1 MKILKRRHPHPE
13 IPLVSTADVSFLLLI
28 FFLSTTIFATQRGIS
43 LELPRPG
50 EAPVQLPM
58 GKTSRAVVAADESVT
73 LDGVAVPMQSLGGA
87 VRMKLRERPDLLLVL
102 TVDPRAPYASLVAAL
117 DQVKLAGAR
126 QVSIQTGSAEAP

>member
-50 EAPVQLPM
+50 EPPRVVALD
-58 GKTSRAVVAADESVT
+58 KTARAVVAANQSVT
-73 LDGVAVPMQSLGGA
+73 LDGVAVPMEALGNA
-87 VRMKLRERPDLLLVL
+87 IRLKLRQTPDLLLVL
-102 TVDPRAPYASLVAAL
+102 TVDPAAPYAALVGAL

-126 QVSIQTGSAEAP
+126 QVSIQTGTAP

>member
-50 EAPVQLPM
+50 QPPLALPA
-58 GKTSRAVVAADESVT
+58 GKIARATVAADQSVT
-73 LDGVAVPMQSLGGA
+73 LDGAPVPMASLAQA
-87 VRMKLRERPDLLLVL
+87 VRARLRTTPDLLLVL
-102 TVDPRAPYASLVAAL
+102 NVDSRAPYAAMVAAL
-117 DQVKLAGAR
+117 DQVKLAGTR
-126 QVSIQTGSAEAP
+126 QVSIQTVQSP

>member
-50 EAPVQLPM
+50 DRPIVLPA
-58 GKTSRAVVAADESVT
+58 GKVVRVLVRADESVQ
-73 LDGVAVPMQSLGGA
+73 LNGDAVSMGDLGRSIRA
-87 VRMKLRERPDLLLVL
+87 RLEVQPDLLVRLS
-102 TVDPRAPYASLVAAL
+102 VDSAAPYAAMVQAL
-117 DQVKLAGAR
+117 DQVKLSGAR
-126 QVSIQTGSAEAP
+126 QISIQSGAEP

>member
-50 EAPVQLPM
+50 EPARVVSLD
-58 GKTSRAVVAADESVT
+58 KTARAVVSADQSVT
-73 LDGVAVPMQSLGGA
+73 LDGVAVPMEALGNA
-87 VRMKLRERPDLLLVL
+87 LRLKLRETPDLLLIL
-102 TVDPRAPYASLVAAL
+102 TVDPAAPYMALVQAL

-126 QVSIQTGSAEAP
+126 QVSIQTGGVP

>member
-43 LELPRPG
+43 LVLPRPG
-50 EAPVQLPM
+50 ELPLVLSPA
-58 GKTSRAVVAADESVT
+58 KTALLSVSADQSVT
-73 LDGVAVPMQSLGGA
+73 LDGVVVPMETLGHA
-87 VRMKLRERPDLLLVL
+87 IQMKLRDKPDLTLVL
-102 TVDPRAPYASLVAAL
+102 TIDPAAPYAALVGAL

-126 QVSIQTGSAEAP
+126 QVSIQTGSGS

>member
-50 EAPVQLPM
+50 EPPLVLPA

-73 LDGVAVPMQSLGGA
+73 LDGVAVRMESLGGA
-87 VRMKLRERPDLLLVL
+87 LRMKLRDAPDLLLVL
-102 TVDPRAPYASLVAAL
+102 TVDPRAPYASLVLAL

-126 QVSIQTGSAEAP
+126 QVSIQTAETP

>member
-50 EAPVQLPM
+50 QPPLTLQR
-58 GKTSRAVVAADESVT
+58 GKTSLAVVAADQSVT
-73 LDGVAVPMQSLGGA
+73 LDGAPVAMESLA
-87 VRMKLRERPDLLLVL
+87 QALRAKLREKPDLLLVI
-102 TVDPRAPYASLVAAL
+102 TIDPRAPYVSLVAAL

-126 QVSIQTGSAEAP
+126 QVSIQTGQPS

>member
-50 EAPVQLPM
+50 DRPIVLP
-58 GKTSRAVVAADESVT
+58 AAEVVRVIVRADESVQ
-73 LDGVAVPMQSLGGA
+73 LNGDVVSMGELGHSLRA
-87 VRMKLRERPDLLLVL
+87 RLKDRPDLLVRLS
-102 TVDPRAPYASLVAAL
+102 VDSAAPYAAMVQAL
-117 DQVKLAGAR
+117 DQVKLSGAR
-126 QVSIQTGSAEAP
+126 QISIQTGAEP

>member
-43 LELPRPG
+43 LVLPRPG
-50 EAPVQLPM
+50 ELPLVLSPA
-58 GKTSRAVVAADESVT
+58 KTALLSVSADQSVT
-73 LDGVAVPMQSLGGA
+73 LDGVVVPMETLGHA
-87 VRMKLRERPDLLLVL
+87 IQMKLRDKPDLTLIL
-102 TVDPRAPYASLVAAL
+102 TIDPAAPYAALVGAL

-126 QVSIQTGSAEAP
+126 QVSIQTGSGS

>member
-50 EAPVQLPM
+50 EPPRVVSLD
-58 GKTSRAVVAADESVT
+58 KTARAVVSADQSVT
-73 LDGVAVPMQSLGGA
+73 LDGVAVPMEALGNA
-87 VRMKLRERPDLLLVL
+87 LRLKLRETPDLLLIL
-102 TVDPRAPYASLVAAL
+102 TVDPAAPYMALVQAL

-126 QVSIQTGSAEAP
+126 QVSIQTGGVP

>member
-43 LELPRPG
+43 LVLPRPG
-50 EAPVQLPM
+50 ELPLVLSPT
-58 GKTSRAVVAADESVT
+58 KIALLSVSADQSVT
-73 LDGVAVPMQSLGGA
+73 LDGVVVPMETLGHA
-87 VRMKLRERPDLLLVL
+87 IQMKLRDKPDLTLIL
-102 TVDPRAPYASLVAAL
+102 TIDPAAPYAALVGAL

-126 QVSIQTGSAEAP
+126 QVSIQTGSGS

>member
-28 FFLSTTIFATQRGIS
+28 FFLSTTIFATHRGIS

-50 EAPVQLPM
+50 ESPRVFPIA
-58 GKTSRAVVAADESVT
+58 KTARAAVAADQSVT
-73 LDGVAVPMQSLGGA
+73 LDGVAVPMEALGNA
-87 VRMKLRERPDLLLVL
+87 VKMRLVETPDLLLVL
-102 TVDPRAPYASLVAAL
+102 TIDPAAPYGAIVQAL

-126 QVSIQTGSAEAP
+126 QVSIQTGSST

>member
-50 EAPVQLPM
+50 AFPLVLSPT
-58 GKTSRAVVAADESVT
+58 KTALLSVSADQSVT
-73 LDGVAVPMQSLGGA
+73 LDGVVVPMEALGNA
-87 VRMKLRERPDLLLVL
+87 IQMKLREKPDLTLIL
-102 TVDPRAPYASLVAAL
+102 TIDPAAPYAALVGAL

-126 QVSIQTGSAEAP
+126 QVSIQTGSGS

>member
-50 EAPVQLPM
+50 ERPLVLSPA
-58 GKTSRAVVAADESVT
+58 KTALLSVSADQSVT
-73 LDGVAVPMQSLGGA
+73 LDGVIVPMETLGHA
-87 VRMKLRERPDLLLVL
+87 IQMKLREKPDLTVIL
-102 TVDPRAPYASLVAAL
+102 TIDPAAPYAALVGAL

-126 QVSIQTGSAEAP
+126 QVSIQTGSGS

>member
-43 LELPRPG
+43 LELPGVG
-50 EAPVQLPM
+50 ELPLVVQLS
-58 GKTSRAVVAADESVT
+58 KTARVVVAADQSVT
-73 LDGVAVPMQSLGGA
+73 LDDVAVPMETLA
-87 VRMKLRERPDLLLVL
+87 NAIRMKLREKPDLLLVL
-102 TVDPRAPYASLVAAL
+102 TIEPAAPYAALVKAL

-126 QVSIQTGSAEAP
+126 QVSIQTGGAS

>member
-50 EAPVQLPM
+50 ELPLVLSPT
-58 GKTSRAVVAADESVT
+58 KTALLSVSADQSVT
-73 LDGVAVPMQSLGGA
+73 LDGVVVPMETLGHA
-87 VRMKLRERPDLLLVL
+87 IQMKLRDKPDLTLIL
-102 TVDPRAPYASLVAAL
+102 TIDPAAPYAALVGAL

-126 QVSIQTGSAEAP
+126 QVSIQTGSGP

>member
-43 LELPRPG
+43 LVLPRPG
-50 EAPVQLPM
+50 ELPLVLSPT
-58 GKTSRAVVAADESVT
+58 KVALLSVSADQSVT
-73 LDGVAVPMQSLGGA
+73 LDGVVVPMETLGHA
-87 VRMKLRERPDLLLVL
+87 IQMKLRDKPDLTLIL
-102 TVDPRAPYASLVAAL
+102 TIDPAAPYAALVGAL

-126 QVSIQTGSAEAP
+126 QVSIQTGSGS

>member
-50 EAPVQLPM
+50 EPPLVLASA
-58 GKTSRAVVAADESVT
+58 KTSRVIVSADESVA
-73 LDGVAVPMQSLGGA
+73 LDGVAVPMGALGGA
-87 VRMKLRERPDLLLVL
+87 IRMKLQGTPDLLLIL
-102 TVDPRAPYASLVAAL
+102 SVDERAPYASLVAAL
-117 DQVKLAGAR
+117 DQVKLAGVR
-126 QVSIQTGSAEAP
+126 QISIQTAGAP

>member
-50 EAPVQLPM
+50 EAPRVVRLD
-58 GKTSRAVVAADESVT
+58 KTTRAVVTADQSVT
-73 LDGVAVPMQSLGGA
+73 LDGVAVPMGALGNA
-87 VRMKLRERPDLLLVL
+87 LRLKLREKPDLLLVL
-102 TVDPRAPYASLVAAL
+102 TVDPAAPYMALVQAL

-126 QVSIQTGSAEAP
+126 QVSIQTGGPQ

>member
-1 MKILKRRHPHPE
+1 MRILKRRHPHPE

-50 EAPVQLPM
+50 EAPLVFPAA
-58 GKTSRAVVAADESVT
+58 KTSRAVVSADQSVT
-73 LDGVAVPMQSLGGA
+73 LDGVAVPMEALGGA
-87 VRMKLRERPDLLLVL
+87 VRVKLQQTPDLLLVL
-102 TVDPRAPYASLVAAL
+102 TVDPRAPYASLVSAL

-126 QVSIQTGSAEAP
+126 QVSIQTGEAP

>member
-43 LELPRPG
+43 LEMPRPG
-50 EAPVQLPM
+50 EAPLVFPAA
-58 GKTSRAVVAADESVT
+58 KTARAFVAADQSVT
-73 LDGVAVPMQSLGGA
+73 LDGVVVPLEALAGA
-87 VRMKLRERPDLLLVL
+87 IRMKLSQTPDLLVVL
-102 TVDPRAPYASLVAAL
+102 TLDPAAPYAALVGAL

-126 QVSIQTGSAEAP
+126 QVSIQTGSGA

>member
-1 MKILKRRHPHPE
+1 MKIVKRRHPHPE

-50 EAPVQLPM
+50 ERPLRIALSKTMLVEVAPDL
-58 GKTSRAVVAADESVT
+58 TVT
-73 LDGVAVPMQSLGGA
+73 LDGVVVPIESLSNA
-87 VRMKLRERPDLLLVL
+87 IRLKLRDRPDLLVRL
-102 TVDPRAPYASLVAAL
+102 TIDPRAPYAGLVRAL

-126 QVSIQTGSAEAP
+126 QVSIQTGGSS

>member
-50 EAPVQLPM
+50 EPPLVLPA
-58 GKTSRAVVAADESVT
+58 GKTSRATVSADESVT
-73 LDGVAVPMQSLGGA
+73 LDGVAVPMEALGSA
-87 VRMKLRERPDLLLVL
+87 VRLKLRQTPDLLLVL
-102 TVDPRAPYASLVAAL
+102 TVDARAPYASLVSAL
-117 DQVKLAGAR
+117 DQVKLAGVR
-126 QVSIQTGSAEAP
+126 QVSIQTAEAP

>member
-1 MKILKRRHPHPE
+1 VKILKRRHPHPE

-50 EAPVQLPM
+50 EPARVFPIA
-58 GKTSRAVVAADESVT
+58 KTARAVVAADQSVT
-73 LDGVAVPMQSLGGA
+73 LDGVVVPMEALGNA
-87 VRMKLRERPDLLLVL
+87 VRMRLRDTPDLLLVL
-102 TVDPRAPYASLVAAL
+102 TVDPAAPYAALVQAL

-126 QVSIQTGSAEAP
+126 QVSIQTGSGP

>member
-13 IPLVSTADVSFLLLI
+13 IPLVSTADISFLLLI

-50 EAPVQLPM
+50 DLPLVLSPA
-58 GKTSRAVVAADESVT
+58 KTALLSVSADQSVT
-73 LDGVAVPMQSLGGA
+73 LDGVVVPMETLGHA
-87 VRMKLRERPDLLLVL
+87 IQMKLREKPDLTLIL
-102 TVDPRAPYASLVAAL
+102 TIDPAAPYAALVGAL

-126 QVSIQTGSAEAP
+126 QVSIRTGSGS